1 MSILFG
7 PLSDTMSSV
16 SWRDCALAGDQIAGA
31 AGSALP
37 AASAV
42 AVLGAAQS
50 AWHARFSFR
59 SCACPARNQAC
70 ADCVSLSALPGSA
83 GRKVDMTPQVGGG
96 CDAKPTV
103 WHGHC

>member
-42 AVLGAAQS
+42 TDLRNS
-50 AWHARFSFR
+50 RRFI
-59 SCACPARNQAC
+59 CN
-70 ADCVSLSALPGSA
+70 LPIGMPHRAKAKGGPDFTA
-83 GRKVDMTPQVGGG
+83 GRARHGGG
-96 CDAKPTV
+96 CRHAPPVQPGALLATSTI
-103 WHGHC
+103 G